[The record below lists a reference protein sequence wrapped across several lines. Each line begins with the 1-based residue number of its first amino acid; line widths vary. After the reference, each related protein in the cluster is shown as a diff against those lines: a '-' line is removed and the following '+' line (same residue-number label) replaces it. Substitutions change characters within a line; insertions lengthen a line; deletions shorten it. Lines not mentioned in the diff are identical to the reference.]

1 MNKLKVALRALI
13 GYAGSSESPSKMS
26 LRFMGII
33 TAVVSQ
39 FAPIISFVV
48 TRVYGEGLNGAE
60 LTQLVEPI
68 VLTVACVMWL
78 VGAVRAAL
86 NTKTVAGILRSE

>member
-1 MNKLKVALRALI
+1 MNKLKLALRALI

-33 TAVVSQ
+33 TALVSQ
-39 FAPIISFVV
+39 FAPMISFVV
-48 TRVYGEGLNGAE
+48 TKIYGSGIDSVE
-60 LTQLVEPI
+60 LTRLIEPI

-78 VGAVRAAL
+78 VGAVRAVL
-86 NTKTVAGILRSE
+86 NTKTVAGILRGE